1 MYNEREALAY
11 SGKLPAQQAAIT
23 PQLLDLLAMQK
34 VKSDKDAAARQLA
47 MVSGQTPPTVA
58 KGLEQDAMNSA
69 RQEIAQKMGL
79 AGLAQSQPPAGPM
92 PQGLAGAPTNLP
104 TQYRGGGIIAFAEGG
119 SGGDAHGRFRQR
131 EVEQLDVPVESED
144 QGPQMS
150 AEKVAFGERQSAAVE
165 ARRDQDPEALGRAEI
180 AIQESMLSP
189 NREAAIARKREQ
201 QAGLKALYERQI
213 AERPSGLR
221 VALDRMAQN
230 IYAPGGFGGAMQG
243 VSQAGQAA
251 REGYT
256 KQEINQLNALSVID
270 DEIAKAIANDDV
282 DKYNAYVAR
291 KKEVR
296 SEMSKALELG
306 TTMTDVNEKVTAGLQ
321 RNYET
326 VQGRKQAAATL
337 AQQRAEALDRE
348 DKRIRDLAND
358 RLMQLKIAQI
368 GAGGRS
374 AEANDLR
381 ITQLRADA
389 YKEAAKEIA
398 GSPMYA
404 GKSFAEKKAA
414 IEELASTIIE
424 GAMGKQGGAKS
435 ATGMPAN
442 ATYGKVVPGKGTEV
456 FVNGVLKGYA
466 N

>member
-47 MVSGQTPPTVA
+47 MSSGQAQPTVA
-58 KGLEQDAMNSA
+58 QGLEQDAMNSA
-69 RQEIAQKMGL
+69 RQEITQKMGL

-131 EVEQLDVPVESED
+131 EVEQLDVPIESEERV
-144 QGPQMS
+144 PEMS
-150 AEKVAFGERQSAAVE
+150 AENAEFNRSMQAAALKGVS
-165 ARRDQDPEALGRAEI
+165 QDPDAEQRK
-180 AIQESMLSP
+180 AMEFQQSMLSP

-230 IYAPGGFGGAMQG
+230 INAPGGFGGAMQG

-256 KQEINQLNALSVID
+256 KQEITQLNNLSAID
-270 DEIAKAIANDDV
+270 DEIDKAIENNDV
-282 DKYNAYVAR
+282 GKYNAGVAR
-291 KKEVR
+291 RKEVQI
-296 SEMSKALELG
+296 EMNNALQSGASLANVLESTQARKENRFLEDKRKREL
-306 TTMTDVNEKVTAGLQ
+306 
-321 RNYET
+321 
-326 VQGRKQAAATL
+326 AAAEIV
-337 AQQRAEALDRE
+337 RKREALDLE
-348 DKRIRDLAND
+348 DRRIRDLAND

-374 AEANDLR
+374 AEARESRNQTTALSLA
-381 ITQLRADA
+381 TAAANKAMADPYTA
-389 YKEAAKEIA
+389 SKLPPGTTAD
-398 GSPMYA
+398 
-404 GKSFAEKKAA
+404 
-414 IEELASTIIE
+414 ELAL
-424 GAMGKQGGAKS
+424 QY
-435 ATGMPAN
+435 
-442 ATYGKVVPGKGTEV
+442 YGKFYNALSGGKGELPSTPTTRIK
-456 FVNGVLKGYA
+456 FDAQGNQIK
-466 N
+466 

>member
-1 MYNEREALAY
+1 
-11 SGKLPAQQAAIT
+11 
-23 PQLLDLLAMQK
+23 
-34 VKSDKDAAARQLA
+34 
-47 MVSGQTPPTVA
+47 
-58 KGLEQDAMNSA
+58 
-69 RQEIAQKMGL
+69 
-79 AGLAQSQPPAGPM
+79 
-92 PQGLAGAPTNLP
+92 
-104 TQYRGGGIIAFAEGG
+104 
-119 SGGDAHGRFRQR
+119 
-131 EVEQLDVPVESED
+131 
-144 QGPQMS
+144 
-150 AEKVAFGERQSAAVE
+150 
-165 ARRDQDPEALGRAEI
+165 
-180 AIQESMLSP
+180 ML
-189 NREAAIARKREQ
+189 
-201 QAGLKALYERQI
+201 
-213 AERPSGLR
+213 
-221 VALDRMAQN
+221 
-230 IYAPGGFGGAMQG
+230 G

>member
-1 MYNEREALAY
+1 MYTEREALAY
-11 SGKLPAQQAAIT
+11 SNKLPAQQAAIT

-47 MVSGQTPPTVA
+47 MASGQAPPTVA
-58 KGLEQDAMNSA
+58 KSLEQDAMNSA
-69 RQEIAQKMGL
+69 RQEISQKMGL
-79 AGLAQSQPPAGPM
+79 GNLAQAQPSAGPM

-104 TQYRGGGIIAFAEGG
+104 TQYRGGGIIAFATGG
-119 SGGDAHGRFRQR
+119 SGGDAHGRFRQQ

-144 QGPQMS
+144 QSPQMS
-150 AEKVAFGERQSAAVE
+150 EENAEFIRATQVAAAKL
-165 ARRDQDPEALGRAEI
+165 RDQDPEALGKAEM
-180 AIQESMLSP
+180 AIQQEMLNP

-230 IYAPGGFGGAMQG
+230 INQPGGFGAAMQG

-256 KQEINQLNALSVID
+256 KQEITQLNNLSAID
-270 DEIAKAIANDDV
+270 DEIDKAIENNDV
-282 DKYNAYVAR
+282 GKYNAYVAR

-296 SEMSKALELG
+296 AEMKSGLDASATMSNVLESGLSRKQSNYERIQANKQNAELERQRKREALE
-306 TTMTDVNEKVTAGLQ
+306 T
-321 RNYET
+321 
-326 VQGRKQAAATL
+326 
-337 AQQRAEALDRE
+337 E
-348 DKRIRDLAND
+348 DKRIRDLVDD
-358 RLMQLKIAQI
+358 RLMQLKIARI
-368 GAGGRS
+368 GAEGRS
-374 AEANDLR
+374 AEANELR
-381 ITQLRADA
+381 ISQIRADA
-389 YKEAAKEIA
+389 YKEAAKEVA
-398 GSPMYA
+398 NNPTFY
-404 GKSFAEKKAA
+404 GKSFEDKKAA

-424 GAMGKQGGAKS
+424 GAMGKKGGAKS
-435 ATGMPAN
+435 TTGIPEN